1 MDGQTARPFVVKVS
15 GVDEVRMLAAITL
28 GAIVPRLPSDLMFAT
43 ALTDFHRTLV
53 ANTEWSPRV
62 PVAAFRQSV
71 FNFVECVEP
80 LSIFVTS
87 LFVRL
92 FARFG
97 DAARFSFPVGS
108 TAALRFAI
116 THLGAHSVKPSF
128 IHSFLVLLLSGVS
141 EANMDLRVYTTDRRA
156 NALETL
162 KMEPLVDTITITDS
176 LTKDMFAA

>member
-1 MDGQTARPFVVKVS
+1 MDRQTARPFVVKVS

-43 ALTDFHRTLV
+43 ALTDFHRALV

-71 FNFVECVEP
+71 FNFVECIKP

-97 DAARFSFPVGS
+97 DAA
-108 TAALRFAI
+108 
-116 THLGAHSVKPSF
+116 
-128 IHSFLVLLLSGVS
+128 
-141 EANMDLRVYTTDRRA
+141 
-156 NALETL
+156 
-162 KMEPLVDTITITDS
+162 
-176 LTKDMFAA
+176 